1 MPGVL
6 GLGESDANVA
16 ALNGH
21 SATKSRAHG
30 SGALGSA
37 AFRDWYVTCSDQ
49 GMRQFFVW
57 VLSCWLLA
65 CAGTQPSPNVRRPNI
80 PEVYTADG
88 RVLGVERPLPEDPA
102 TNVHLIFQS
111 QDEEPVRVELGPG
124 WYVDEGKVHF
134 DPKDDISVEGRREVR
149 NGKPV
154 IVARSVRKGS
164 TTLRLRDEE
173 ARPLWSH

>member
-1 MPGVL
+1 
-6 GLGESDANVA
+6 
-16 ALNGH
+16 
-21 SATKSRAHG
+21 
-30 SGALGSA
+30 
-37 AFRDWYVTCSDQ
+37 
-49 GMRQFFVW
+49 MRLFSMW
-57 VLSCWLLA
+57 VLSAWFCG
-65 CAGTQPSPNVRRPNI
+65 CAASQEPPNVRRPLI

-111 QDEEPVRVELGPG
+111 RDEEPVRVELAPG
-124 WYVDEGKVHF
+124 WYLDEGKLHF
-134 DPKDDISVEGRREVR
+134 DAKDDVTIEGRREVR

-173 ARPLWSH
+173 AHPLWSH